1 MNLVNNNNYGYGYP
15 QPYGYAQ
22 AQVPQ
27 PKMTQLLTQ
36 EQMNIL
42 AKQGRSNELQIDENE
57 FLAALCCHRK
67 DNKSVLQAT
76 NDGRVYCPI
85 CGATFNMVDGLT
97 EETVKDATEGILD
110 VMQTTKAMY
119 VDIGENVGKQF
130 FQIMPLVKRIPALFR
145 LASEDLARYESIGNM
160 QTAQGASGYAV
171 LNTMMSGMGGYPYG
185 YPQQPMYGYQPPQ
198 QMAPQGYQ
206 PQMAQPGYAYAPQAP
221 MNAAPM
227 YNQGYAPQTAYAPQQ
242 DANPFVATGAP
253 AQQPAPMTPPP
264 QQPANAPAAP
274 VVTKNESFGA

>member
-1 MNLVNNNNYGYGYP
+1 MQLVNNNYGYGY

-36 EQMNIL
+36 EEMNIL
-42 AKQGRSNELQIDENE
+42 AKQGKQNELQIDQNE

-76 NDGRVYCPI
+76 GDGKVYCPI
-85 CGATFNMVDGLT
+85 CGATFSMVDHLD
-97 EETVKDATEGILD
+97 EETVRDATEGILN

-145 LASEDLARYESIGNM
+145 LASEDLARYDSIGNM
-160 QTAQGASGYAV
+160 QTAQGASGFAT
-171 LNTMMSGMGGYPYG
+171 LGAMMNGVGGYPYG
-185 YPQQPMYGYQPPQ
+185 YQQMPGYGYPQQAPMQPAYGYAPQQPMQP
-198 QMAPQGYQ
+198 
-206 PQMAQPGYAYAPQAP
+206 AY
-221 MNAAPM
+221 
-227 YNQGYAPQTAYAPQQ
+227 GYAPQQAPM
-242 DANPFVATGAP
+242 
-253 AQQPAPMTPPP
+253 QQPVYN
-264 QQPANAPAAP
+264 Q
-274 VVTKNESFGA
+274 G